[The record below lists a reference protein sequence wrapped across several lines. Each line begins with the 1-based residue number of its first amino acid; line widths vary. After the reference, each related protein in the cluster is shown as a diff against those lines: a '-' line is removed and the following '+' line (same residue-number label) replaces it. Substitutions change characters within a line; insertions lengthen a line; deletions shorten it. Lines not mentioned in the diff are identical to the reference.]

1 MLGLVLAV
9 AVTVLVVLALWRV
22 IRDHRR
28 FEALKH
34 EEAAR
39 EEEVRELKADAER
52 READERRLHERLETE
67 RQWTAELQNQVARM
81 HKERGILSDQ
91 DDVRSLVL
99 HTAIM
104 LLEAE

>member
-1 MLGLVLAV
+1 MLGLGLAI
-9 AVTVLVVLALWRV
+9 AVTVLVGLALWRV
-22 IRDHRR
+22 IRDPGRC
-28 FEALKH
+28 EALKH

-39 EEEVRELKADAER
+39 DAQIRELKADAGR

-99 HTAIM
+99 HTATT
-104 LLEAE
+104 LLE